1 MKVIISES
9 KKVVKESY
17 EISDDLVAK
26 LNSILA
32 DEFLAAEY
40 YRLVRFAMKGNKMH
54 RLDEVAA
61 ENGFDELD
69 DHFKNLCEWM
79 QSKGLK
85 VELDRSRMEEI
96 TNCTKFDVSD
106 GMTTSQVLDNLIQS
120 EEEAID
126 VYESLIPETELDLN
140 TMLCGFLK
148 DEREHLKSLIDIRD
162 EMGGG
167 VGEEVEPSEIQ
178 NPDDVDVDNEITVD
192 VEPSDEEPSADEE
205 PSETDDGNEDV
216 IQESTETITYTASGI
231 QWDFDDIDFDELGLD
246 PDGTY
251 SDWCAQCDL
260 PEEVDVEVPVDV
272 VDQGDG
278 AVEEYISE
286 YLSDEYG
293 FCHNGFS
300 Y

>member
-1 MKVIISES
+1 MKVIISEN

-85 VELDRSRMEEI
+85 VDLDRSRMEEI

-106 GMTTSQVLDNLIQS
+106 GMNTKVVLDNLIQS

-126 VYESLIPETELDLN
+126 VYESLIPETDLDLN

-162 EMGGG
+162 EMGG
-167 VGEEVEPSEIQ
+167 VGEEVEPSEI
-178 NPDDVDVDNEITVD
+178 D
-192 VEPSDEEPSADEE
+192 
-205 PSETDDGNEDV
+205 DDGNEDV
-216 IQESTETITYTASGI
+216 I
-231 QWDFDDIDFDELGLD
+231 
-246 PDGTY
+246 
-251 SDWCAQCDL
+251 
-260 PEEVDVEVPVDV
+260 
-272 VDQGDG
+272 
-278 AVEEYISE
+278 
-286 YLSDEYG
+286 
-293 FCHNGFS
+293 
-300 Y
+300 